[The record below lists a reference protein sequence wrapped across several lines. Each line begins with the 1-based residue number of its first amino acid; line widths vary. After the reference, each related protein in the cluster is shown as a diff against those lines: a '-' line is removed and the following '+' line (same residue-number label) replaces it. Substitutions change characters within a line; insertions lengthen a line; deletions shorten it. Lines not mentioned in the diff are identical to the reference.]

1 MDVQFEEE
9 PLTDQSE
16 EEHPNRSS
24 ASSSKRKRG
33 PTRCKKTWGR
43 QGPPEPVEFNQ
54 IGQPDSENTNPFK
67 SFLGNIARTDNKPYV
82 IADLGKKWRE
92 WKSTLRTK
100 YFLQNEPP
108 PPGSVIPSE
117 YQILCDFWNSPEGQK
132 LCATNKANRAQ
143 QTIAHT
149 AGSRSYAR
157 VTKMEFKAKKKMP
170 SRADTFV
177 ITHTK
182 KDGEAVD
189 PKSKEIMEKIKE
201 RQEQNPEPESSGI
214 PSRDDHFGQL
224 MGEETRGRVRMLGFF
239 ATPSTT
245 LGTPTRPPQPRG
257 NSLHLNTK
265 MAQLEQVN
273 AIMAEELTQ
282 VKQQMSQI
290 LTHLQGVSPNY
301 TPEDVL
307 QSRANAASSSGSH
320 GLRSPS
326 SDEVVLLSKIRKGV
340 QVARGIF
347 LSRDP
352 NDEVD
357 DLPIGLGYSM
367 VQIDVVFE
375 PEEPLLK
382 PSLYLKTIGDAAG
395 APVAWQSYLI
405 RPAHTT

>member
-1 MDVQFEEE
+1 MTLSVWMFSLKRSLSLTNLRRSILTGPVPPHRRGKEGLHVAKRLGADKDRRNQLNSTKLGSQIQKIQVLSKVSSGILRGQLKNVLSHIGTGGGFHLKKKKDMWAIVKTKYDV
-9 PLTDQSE
+9 
-16 EEHPNRSS
+16 
-24 ASSSKRKRG
+24 
-33 PTRCKKTWGR
+33 
-43 QGPPEPVEFNQ
+43 PE
-54 IGQPDSENTNPFK
+54 
-67 SFLGNIARTDNKPYV
+67 DNKPYV

-117 YQILCDFWNSPEGQK
+117 YQILCDFWNSTEGQK

-182 KDGEAVD
+182 KDGEAAD
-189 PKSKEIMEKIKE
+189 PKSKEIMAKIKE
-201 RQEQNPEPESSGI
+201 RQEQNPKPESSRI
-214 PSRDDHFGQL
+214 PSRDDLFGQL

-245 LGTPTRPPQPRG
+245 LGTATRPPQPRG
-257 NSLHLNTK
+257 NSFHLNTK

-290 LTHLQGVSPNY
+290 LTYLQD
-301 TPEDVL
+301 TPEDV
-307 QSRANAASSSGSH
+307 
-320 GLRSPS
+320 
-326 SDEVVLLSKIRKGV
+326 
-340 QVARGIF
+340 
-347 LSRDP
+347 
-352 NDEVD
+352 
-357 DLPIGLGYSM
+357 
-367 VQIDVVFE
+367 
-375 PEEPLLK
+375 
-382 PSLYLKTIGDAAG
+382 
-395 APVAWQSYLI
+395 
-405 RPAHTT
+405 

>member
-1 MDVQFEEE
+1 MWAIVKTKYDV
-9 PLTDQSE
+9 
-16 EEHPNRSS
+16 
-24 ASSSKRKRG
+24 
-33 PTRCKKTWGR
+33 
-43 QGPPEPVEFNQ
+43 PE
-54 IGQPDSENTNPFK
+54 
-67 SFLGNIARTDNKPYV
+67 DNKPYV

-92 WKSTLRTK
+92 WKSTLRSK
-100 YFLQNEPP
+100 YFVQHEPP
-108 PPGSVIPSE
+108 PPGSVILSE

-149 AGSRSYAR
+149 AGSPSYAR

-170 SRADTFV
+170 TRMDTFV

-182 KDGEAVD
+182 KDGEAAD

-214 PSRDDHFGQL
+214 PSRDDLIGQL
-224 MGEETRGRVRMLGFF
+224 MGEETLGR
-239 ATPSTT
+239 
-245 LGTPTRPPQPRG
+245 
-257 NSLHLNTK
+257 
-265 MAQLEQVN
+265 
-273 AIMAEELTQ
+273 
-282 VKQQMSQI
+282 
-290 LTHLQGVSPNY
+290 
-301 TPEDVL
+301 TPEDVF
-307 QSRANAASSSGSH
+307 QSRANAPSSSGSH

-357 DLPIGLGYSM
+357 DLPIGLGYSV

-375 PEEPLLK
+375 PEEPFLK

-405 RPAHTT
+405 RPAHTA